1 MMYELLGK
9 IIVYSVWI
17 AVVLVALSLLVG
29 YIALKR
35 RVILYSFSADILD
48 FFYMPLKTIY
58 ARFGNTKK
66 LDAIMVGLKNMA
78 NKKKYMKTK
87 KRILLAPHCLRSLDC
102 PASSARDGIQC
113 KSCGKCLFTNIKK
126 TTESLGIR
134 LYILTGSSAVKYVV
148 KREKFDGVLLLA
160 CNYELNKVM
169 RSLAP
174 LDVPVYGVPLTKD
187 GCYNTKTNVKAL
199 YRAMKMGLKR

>member
-1 MMYELLGK
+1 MIYELLGK

-17 AVVLVALSLLVG
+17 AVVLVTLSLFVG

-35 RVILYSFSADILD
+35 RVILYSLSADILD

-78 NKKKYMKTK
+78 SKKKYMRTK
-87 KRILLAPHCLRSLDC
+87 KRILLAPHCMRSLDC

-113 KSCGKCLFTNIKK
+113 KSCGKCLFTKIKK
-126 TTESLGIR
+126 TAEDLGIR

-148 KREKFDGVLLLA
+148 KREKFDGILLLA
-160 CNYELNKVM
+160 CDYELNKVM
-169 RSLAP
+169 RSRAP

-187 GCYNTKTNVKAL
+187 GCYNTETNVKSL
-199 YRAMKMGLKR
+199 YSAMKMGL

>member
-1 MMYELLGK
+1 MYELLGK

-17 AVVLVALSLLVG
+17 AVVLVTLSLFVG

-35 RVILYSFSADILD
+35 RVILYSFSADVLD

-58 ARFGNTKK
+58 ARFGNTKN

-78 NKKKYMKTK
+78 SEEKYKRAK

-113 KSCGKCLFTNIKK
+113 KSCGKCPYTEIKK
-126 TTESLGIR
+126 TAGSLGIK
-134 LYILTGSSAVKYVV
+134 LYILTGSSAVKYIV
-148 KREKFDGVLLLA
+148 KNEEFDGILGVG
-160 CNYELNKVM
+160 CNYEINKVM

-174 LDVPVYGVPLTKD
+174 LNVPVYGVPLTKD
-187 GCYNTKTNVKAL
+187 GCYNTKTDVEAL
-199 YRAMKMGLKR
+199 YSAMKMGL

>member
-1 MMYELLGK
+1 MYELLGK
-9 IIVYSVWI
+9 IIVYCVWI
-17 AVVLVALSLLVG
+17 AVVLVTLSLFVG

-35 RVILYSFSADILD
+35 RVVLYSFSADVLD

-66 LDAIMVGLKNMA
+66 LDAIMVGLKNMTSEE
-78 NKKKYMKTK
+78 KYAETK
-87 KRILLAPHCLRSLDC
+87 NRILLAPHCMRSLDC
-102 PASSARDGIQC
+102 PAYSARDGIQC
-113 KSCGKCLFTNIKK
+113 KSCGKCVFTDIKK
-126 TTESLGIR
+126 TAEDLGIR

-148 KREKFDGVLLLA
+148 KRDKFDGILLLA
-160 CNYELNKVM
+160 CDYELNKVM

-187 GCYNTKTNVKAL
+187 GCYNTEADVEAL
-199 YRAMKMGLKR
+199 YSAMKMGLNK